1 MTDSHPIVEAPRRRA
16 LVFVPLL
23 AFVGLVG
30 LFGYW
35 LYQQNFEGADPS
47 KLPSALLGKPVP
59 EMSLPPLAELV
70 RDGKPIPGL
79 ATADLKS
86 GGVSVVNIF
95 ASWCG
100 PCRDEHPVLMKLAG
114 LNKARLV
121 AINYKDDADNARRY
135 LGTFGNP
142 YAAVGVDAKGR
153 SAIDWGV
160 YGVPETFVVNAKG
173 EIVDK
178 IVGPLSEDSL
188 QTRLLPAIEAAS
200 KT

>member
-1 MTDSHPIVEAPRRRA
+1 MSDSPAVPPAPNRSALTFIPLVLFALIVA
-16 LVFVPLL
+16 LF
-23 AFVGLVG
+23 A
-30 LFGYW
+30 YW
-35 LYQQNFEGADPS
+35 FWLGRDPAA
-47 KLPSALLGKPVP
+47 LPSTLIGKPAP
-59 EMSLPPLAELV
+59 QMSLPPLAELV
-70 RDGKPIPGL
+70 RDGKPLPGL
-79 ATADLKS
+79 ATGDLKS

-114 LNKARLV
+114 LGKARLV
-121 AINYKDDADNARRY
+121 AINYKDDPDNARRY

-142 YAAVGVDAKGR
+142 YGAVGVDVNGR

-160 YGVPETFVVNAKG
+160 YGVPETFVVNGRG

-188 QTRLLPAIEAAS
+188 KTRLLPAIEAAS
-200 KT
+200 KS